1 MATLRICLLL
11 FPCIYYSF
19 LSCAEKVLRFILV
32 AGNRSTEIVFVLFC
46 YYNIHVMKSVLER
59 HLQGLTSLALRLG
72 TFSSARVLI
81 LYYSRTLTNVS
92 RFVACPCHVHSPSR
106 GCLERATG
114 ALRCVFAPSTP
125 EAQFDSSFVS

>member
-11 FPCIYYSF
+11 FPRIYYSF

-32 AGNRSTEIVFVLFC
+32 AGNRSTEIMFVLFC

-59 HLQGLTSLALRLG
+59 YLQGLTSLALRLG
-72 TFSSARVLI
+72 TSSSARFLI

-92 RFVACPCHVHSPSR
+92 RFVACPCHVHSHGR